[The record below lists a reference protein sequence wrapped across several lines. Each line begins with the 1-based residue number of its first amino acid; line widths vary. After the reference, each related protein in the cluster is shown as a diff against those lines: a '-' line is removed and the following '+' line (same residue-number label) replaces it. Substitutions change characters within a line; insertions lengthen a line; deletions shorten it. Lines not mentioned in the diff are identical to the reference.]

1 MITRISIPQLFEN
14 MEEATIGA
22 WLKSEGDSVRA
33 GDSLCELVTEKT
45 TLPLEAEAAG
55 VLRSIV
61 APEKSIV
68 PVGFVIGIVAD
79 QNDEIAAIAQQIETE
94 NAALRSRK
102 SQSETA
108 SETPLLSI
116 PKLGVPS
123 LALSLAPSANAAANS
138 GSRIRATPAAR
149 RLAREM
155 NLDIEQ
161 VAAKFP
167 GKVLSEDDV
176 RNFEL

>member
-22 WLKSEGDSVRA
+22 WLKNQGDSIVP

-55 VLRSIV
+55 ILRSIF

-68 PVGFVIGIVAD
+68 PVGFVIAVLAD
-79 QNDEIAAIAQQIETE
+79 ANEDIAGFAAQIEAE
-94 NAALRSRK
+94 NAALRERK
-102 SQSETA
+102 SQNETA
-108 SETPLLSI
+108 SEAPMLSI
-116 PKLGVPS
+116 PSLRTPS
-123 LALSLAPSANAAANS
+123 PSANAPASA
-138 GSRIRATPAAR
+138 GSRLRATPAAR

-155 NLDIEQ
+155 NIEIEQ

-167 GKVLSEDDV
+167 NKVLSEDDV
-176 RNFEL
+176 KNFA